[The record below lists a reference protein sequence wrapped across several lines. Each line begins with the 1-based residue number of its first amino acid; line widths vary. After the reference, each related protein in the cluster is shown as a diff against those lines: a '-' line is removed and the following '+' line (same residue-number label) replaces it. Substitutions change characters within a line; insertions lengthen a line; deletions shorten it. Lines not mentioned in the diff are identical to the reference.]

1 MPTKLQNKIDFSKAI
16 ESLTK
21 VLKEKNPEQITSSW
35 IYLNAP
41 TVYRFIRNNYRTEN
55 DHIDWDIVTRSLDR
69 VYAKRWTRYRYKQ
82 ARLYKKRSEVDAVL
96 TRYKD
101 KLYTFFAPASDSDKQ
116 IQDRMI
122 IRLVRIG
129 QRGNVCA
136 QEELVQWVTYITDDW
151 IDRYPQMYR
160 WKGYED
166 EVPDK
171 IRACIRCYRYTGSFL
186 GYLFKTLEYS
196 ARGKPPLV
204 SLDDKILD
212 GTKTRIEY
220 ARAEE

>member
-1 MPTKLQNKIDFSKAI
+1 MMNFAKAVTLLNITLIEKQPMTFS
-16 ESLTK
+16 
-21 VLKEKNPEQITSSW
+21 SSW
-35 IYLNAP
+35 IYTNVP
-41 TVYRFIRNNYRTEN
+41 GVYNFVRNNYRTEN
-55 DHIDWDIVTRSLDR
+55 DLIDWDIVTKSLDR
-69 VYAKRWTRYRYKQ
+69 SFAKRWTRYRYKQ
-82 ARLYKKRSEVDAVL
+82 ARPYVKRSEVDAVL
-96 TRYKD
+96 IKYKD
-101 KLYTFFAPASDSDKQ
+101 KLYTFFAPATKEDKQ
-116 IQDRMI
+116 IQDSMI

-160 WKGYED
+160 WKGYEE

>member
-1 MPTKLQNKIDFSKAI
+1 MDFCNAIKLLNKTLAEKEPLAFS
-16 ESLTK
+16 
-21 VLKEKNPEQITSSW
+21 SSW
-35 IYLNAP
+35 IYTNVP
-41 TVYRFIRNNYRTEN
+41 TVYHFVRNNYRTEN
-55 DHIDWDIVTRSLDR
+55 DLIDWDIVTKSLDR
-69 VYAKRWTRYRYKQ
+69 SFAKRWTRYRYKQ
-82 ARLYKKRSEVDAVL
+82 AKLYEKRSEVDAVL
-96 TRYKD
+96 SRYKD
-101 KLYTFFAPASDSDKQ
+101 KLYTFFAPATKEDKQ

-136 QEELVQWVTYITDDW
+136 QEELVQWVTFITDDW

>member
-1 MPTKLQNKIDFSKAI
+1 MDFNIAIKILSRALDG
-16 ESLTK
+16 
-21 VLKEKNPEQITSSW
+21 EQPISFNSSW
-35 IYLNAP
+35 IYHKTP
-41 TVYRFIRNNYRTEN
+41 KVYHFVRNNYRTEN
-55 DHIDWDIVTRSLDR
+55 NQIDWDIVTRSLDR
-69 VYAKRWTRYRYKQ
+69 TYAKRWTRYRYRQ
-82 ARLYKKRSEVDAVL
+82 ARLYERQSEVDAIL

-101 KLYTFFAPASDSDKQ
+101 KLYTLFAPASDSDKQ

-136 QEELVQWVTYITDDW
+136 QEELVRWVTFVTDDW

-166 EVPDK
+166 EVSDK

-212 GTKTRIEY
+212 GHKTRIEY
-220 ARAEE
+220 VRAEEH

>member
-1 MPTKLQNKIDFSKAI
+1 MNFSEAVI
-16 ESLTK
+16 SLNK
-21 VLKEKNPEQITSSW
+21 VLTEKQPATFSSSW
-35 IYLNAP
+35 IYSNAP
-41 TVYRFIRNNYRTEN
+41 TVYRFVRNNYRTEN
-55 DHIDWDIVTRSLDR
+55 DLIDWDVVTKSLDR
-69 VYAKRWTRYRYKQ
+69 SFAKRWTRYRYKQ
-82 ARLYKKRSEVDAVL
+82 ARLYEKRSEVDAVL
-96 TRYKD
+96 TRYKG
-101 KLYTFFAPASDSDKQ
+101 KLYTFFAPASKEDKQ

-212 GTKTRIEY
+212 GNKTRIEY
-220 ARAEE
+220 VRMEE

>member
-1 MPTKLQNKIDFSKAI
+1 MSRCNRFNSESAIQYLNNTLTEKQPKTFS
-16 ESLTK
+16 
-21 VLKEKNPEQITSSW
+21 SSW
-35 IYLNAP
+35 IFFNALS
-41 TVYRFIRNNYRTEN
+41 VYQYIQKNVRTEDN
-55 DHIDWDIVTRSLDR
+55 TIDWDTITRSIDR
-69 VYAKRWTRYRYKQ
+69 SFSKRWIRYRYKQ
-82 ARLYKKRSEVDAVL
+82 VRPYRRQGEVDL
-96 TRYKD
+96 ILERYKE
-101 KLYTFFAPASDSDKQ
+101 KLYVFLSPADDYDKRT
-116 IQDRMI
+116 QDRMV
-122 IRLVRIG
+122 IRLVRLG

-136 QEELVQWVTYITDDW
+136 QEELVKWVTFITDDW

-212 GTKTRIEY
+212 GNKTRIEY
-220 ARAEE
+220 VRAIES

>member
-1 MPTKLQNKIDFSKAI
+1 MTFAKAVRLLNTTLTEKQPSTFS
-16 ESLTK
+16 
-21 VLKEKNPEQITSSW
+21 SSW
-35 IYLNAP
+35 IYFNTP
-41 TVYRFIRNNYRTEN
+41 SVYHFVRVNYRTEN
-55 DHIDWDIVTRSLDR
+55 DHIDWDIITQSLDR
-69 VYAKRWTRYRYKQ
+69 SFAKRWTRYRYKQ
-82 ARLYKKRSEVDAVL
+82 ARLYKKRSDVDAVL
-96 TRYKD
+96 ERYKD
-101 KLYTFFAPASDSDKQ
+101 KLYTFFAPASKEDKQ
-116 IQDRMI
+116 IQDLMI

-129 QRGNVCA
+129 QRGNISA
-136 QEELVQWVTYITDDW
+136 QEELVQWVTYVTDDW

-204 SLDDKILD
+204 SLDDKIID
-212 GTKTRIEY
+212 GAKTRIEY

>member
-1 MPTKLQNKIDFSKAI
+1 MDLVKAVIILNEKLDACQPSSFS
-16 ESLTK
+16 
-21 VLKEKNPEQITSSW
+21 SSW
-35 IYLNAP
+35 IYFNAP
-41 TVYRFIRNNYRTEN
+41 VVYRFVRNNYRTEN
-55 DHIDWDIVTRSLDR
+55 NQIDWDIITKSLNR
-69 VYAKRWTRYRYKQ
+69 AYVKRWTRYRYKQ
-82 ARLYKKRSEVDAVL
+82 ARLYEKPSEVDAIL
-96 TRYKD
+96 ERYRD
-101 KLYTFFAPASDSDKQ
+101 KLYTFFAPASESDKQ

-129 QRGNVCA
+129 QCGNVCA
-136 QEELVQWVTYITDDW
+136 QEELVKWVTFVTDDW

-171 IRACIRCYRYTGSFL
+171 IRSCIRCYRYTGSFL

-212 GTKTRIEY
+212 GNKTRIEY
-220 ARAEE
+220 VRAAE

>member
-1 MPTKLQNKIDFSKAI
+1 MNFDTAIKILSQKL
-16 ESLTK
+16 EE
-21 VLKEKNPEQITSSW
+21 VEPEILSSSW
-35 IYLNAP
+35 IYFNTP
-41 TVYRFIRNNYRTEN
+41 RVYHFVRNNYRTEN
-55 DHIDWDIVTRSLDR
+55 NLIDWDIVTRSLDHA
-69 VYAKRWTRYRYKQ
+69 YAKRWTRYRYKQ
-82 ARLYKKRSEVDAVL
+82 ARLYKRQSEVDAVL
-96 TRYKD
+96 NRYKD

-129 QRGNVCA
+129 QRGNICA
-136 QEELVQWVTYITDDW
+136 QEELVQWVTYVTDDW

-196 ARGKPPLV
+196 ARSKPPLV

>member
-1 MPTKLQNKIDFSKAI
+1 MNFDLAI
-16 ESLTK
+16 K
-21 VLKEKNPEQITSSW
+21 VLNQKLEEMEPEVLSSSW
-35 IYLNAP
+35 IYFKAP
-41 TVYRFIRNNYRTEN
+41 AVYHFVRNNFRTEN
-55 DHIDWDIVTRSLDR
+55 NLIDWDIVTRSIHR
-69 VYAKRWTRYRYKQ
+69 TYAKRWTRYRYKQ
-82 ARLYKKRSEVDAVL
+82 SRLYERPSEVDAIL
-96 TRYKD
+96 ERYRD
-101 KLYTFFAPASDSDKQ
+101 KLYTFFAPASESDKQ

-129 QRGNVCA
+129 QRGNVYA
-136 QEELVQWVTYITDDW
+136 QEELVRWVTFVTDDW

-171 IRACIRCYRYTGSFL
+171 IRSCIRCYRYTGSFL

-212 GTKTRIEY
+212 SNKTRIEY
-220 ARAEE
+220 VKAVES

>member
-1 MPTKLQNKIDFSKAI
+1 MDFRTAIKLLNQTL
-16 ESLTK
+16 E
-21 VLKEKNPEQITSSW
+21 EKRPLILTSSW
-35 IYLNAP
+35 IFVHAKPIYQYARKNL
-41 TVYRFIRNNYRTEN
+41 RNEN
-55 DHIDWDIVTRSLDR
+55 NSIDWDSITRHIARD
-69 VYAKRWTRYRYKQ
+69 YQKKWTRYRYKQ
-82 ARLYKKRSEVDAVL
+82 ARLYEKQSEVDAVL

-101 KLYTFFAPASDSDKQ
+101 KLFTFFAPASESDKQ

-129 QRGNVCA
+129 QHGNVCA
-136 QEELVQWVTYITDDW
+136 QEELVRWVTFVTDDW

-171 IRACIRCYRYTGSFL
+171 IRTCIRCYRYTGSFL

-196 ARGKPPLV
+196 ACGKPPLV

-212 GTKTRIEY
+212 GNKARIEY
-220 ARAEE
+220 VRVEE

>member
-1 MPTKLQNKIDFSKAI
+1 MDFDKAI
-16 ESLTK
+16 TRLNQALE
-21 VLKEKNPEQITSSW
+21 EKQPSTLSSSW
-35 IYLNAP
+35 IFTHAKP
-41 TVYRFIRNNYRTEN
+41 VYQYVRKNLRNEN
-55 DHIDWDIVTRSLDR
+55 NSIDWDSVTRHISR
-69 VYAKRWTRYRYKQ
+69 EYQKRWIRYRYKQ
-82 ARLYKKRSEVDAVL
+82 ARPYRRQAEVDL
-96 TRYKD
+96 ILERYRE
-101 KLYTFFAPASDSDKQ
+101 KLYVFLSPADDRDKH
-116 IQDRMI
+116 IQDRMV
-122 IRLVRIG
+122 IRLVRLG

-136 QEELVQWVTYITDDW
+136 QEELVKWVTFITDDW

-171 IRACIRCYRYTGSFL
+171 IRCCIRYYRYTGSFL

-196 ARGKPPLV
+196 ARGKPPMC

-220 ARAEE
+220 ARVEEWI

>member
-1 MPTKLQNKIDFSKAI
+1 MMDFAKAVTLLNI
-16 ESLTK
+16 TLT
-21 VLKEKNPEQITSSW
+21 EKQPSTFSSSW
-35 IYLNAP
+35 IYSNAP
-41 TVYRFIRNNYRTEN
+41 AVYHFVRLNYRTEN
-55 DHIDWDIVTRSLDR
+55 DLIDWDIVTKSLDR
-69 VYAKRWTRYRYKQ
+69 SFAKRWTRYRYKQ
-82 ARLYKKRSEVDAVL
+82 ARLYEKRSEVEAVL
-96 TRYKD
+96 VRYKD
-101 KLYTFFAPASDSDKQ
+101 KLYTFFAPASKEDKQ

-129 QRGNVCA
+129 QRGNICA

-171 IRACIRCYRYTGSFL
+171 IRACVRCYRYTGSFL

>member
-1 MPTKLQNKIDFSKAI
+1 MNLQTATEKLNLILRERQPATIS
-16 ESLTK
+16 
-21 VLKEKNPEQITSSW
+21 SSW
-35 IYLNAP
+35 IYFNAP
-41 TVYRFIRNNYRTEN
+41 SVYHFVRNNYRTEN
-55 DHIDWDIVTRSLDR
+55 DQIDWDIVTRSLDR
-69 VYAKRWTRYRYKQ
+69 AYAKRWTRYRYKQ
-82 ARLYKKRSEVDAVL
+82 ARLYERQSEVDAVL
-96 TRYKD
+96 IKYKD
-101 KLYTFFAPASDSDKQ
+101 RLYTFFAPASDSDKQ

-136 QEELVQWVTYITDDW
+136 QEELVRWVTFVTDDW

-204 SLDDKILD
+204 SLDDKVLD
-212 GTKTRIEY
+212 GNKTRIEY
-220 ARAEE
+220 VRAESEN

>member
-1 MPTKLQNKIDFSKAI
+1 MNFDLAI
-16 ESLTK
+16 K
-21 VLKEKNPEQITSSW
+21 VLNQKLEEMEPEVLSSSW
-35 IYLNAP
+35 IYFKAP
-41 TVYRFIRNNYRTEN
+41 AVYHFVRNNFRTEN
-55 DHIDWDIVTRSLDR
+55 NLIDWDIVTRSIHR
-69 VYAKRWTRYRYKQ
+69 TYAKRWTRYRYKQ
-82 ARLYKKRSEVDAVL
+82 ARLYERPSEVDAIL
-96 TRYKD
+96 ERYRD
-101 KLYTFFAPASDSDKQ
+101 KLYTFFAPASESDKQ
-116 IQDRMI
+116 IQDRII

-136 QEELVQWVTYITDDW
+136 QEELVRWVTFVTDDW

-171 IRACIRCYRYTGSFL
+171 IRSCIRCYRYTGSFL

-212 GTKTRIEY
+212 GNKTRIEY
-220 ARAEE
+220 VRAAE